1 MLLMNECQITDKNSS
16 WSMCKM
22 INVWHSFRP
31 GYSLSNKRELKCAVF
46 STYGIWLKGVEKK
59 TFDEDEDWVNYKLD
73 NLVYSDQKVRKN
85 VVYVASYTVDIL
97 SWYIANVCIAEN
109 TASP

>member
-1 MLLMNECQITDKNSS
+1 MTLLQAWLLIEQQTRIKMRCFQYIRNMVKGGRKN
-16 WSMCKM
+16 
-22 INVWHSFRP
+22 
-31 GYSLSNKRELKCAVF
+31 
-46 STYGIWLKGVEKK
+46 K

-73 NLVYSDQKVRKN
+73 NLVYSNQKVRKN
-85 VVYVASYTVDIL
+85 GVYVTSYTVDIL

>member
-1 MLLMNECQITDKNSS
+1 MTLLQAWLLIEQQTRI
-16 WSMCKM
+16 KM
-22 INVWHSFRP
+22 RCFQYIRNMV
-31 GYSLSNKRELKCAVF
+31 
-46 STYGIWLKGVEKK
+46 KGGRKK